1 MKVRYHVAASGII
14 SSVVYFTSNSL
25 LNAAASF
32 LTGVLIDLDHFVDY
46 YLNCGISYNLKEIY
60 EALEQL
66 RLKKIYLFLHSFEI
80 LFMLWLLIFLIPLK
94 SVYLAIAIGFTQH
107 MLFDLICNPVNARGY
122 FLSYRLK
129 MGFKREAILKPNLLF
144 STDK

>member
-1 MKVRYHVAASGII
+1 MKVRYHIAASGII
-14 SSVVYFTSNSL
+14 SSVVYFTTNSP

-32 LTGVLIDLDHFVDY
+32 LTGVFIDLDHFVDY
-46 YLNCGISYNLKEIY
+46 YLNCGISYNFNEIHDAIY
-60 EALEQL
+60 NL
-66 RLKKIYLFLHSFEI
+66 RLKKIYVFLHSFEI

-94 SVYLAIAIGFTQH
+94 SVYLALAIGFTQH

-129 MGFKREAILKPNLLF
+129 MGFKREFILKPAVLF